1 MDWLYYS
8 DIGKKIKTVRIN
20 PRRIMLPG
28 NKAHLLLVDDDE
40 RILSLLSAYLSKNN
54 FLISSARNS
63 KEDRCLL
70 DYFEFDLLVIDIMM
84 PGESGLD
91 LLESIRKQTNV
102 PAIFLS
108 AKGESKDKISGLEIG
123 ADDYL
128 SKPFE
133 PKELLLRLERLLIRN
148 EKKDYNKSGRS
159 IEIGSKIFDLQRL
172 ELHHENDLIK
182 LTNLETSLLN
192 FFVLNP
198 EKTISREM
206 VINGLDLSQGKQ
218 DLNIRNVD
226 VQITRLRKKIEEDP
240 TNPRH
245 LKTIRGKGY
254 RFLP

>member
-1 MDWLYYS
+1 M
-8 DIGKKIKTVRIN
+8 
-20 PRRIMLPG
+20 PR
-28 NKAHLLLVDDDE
+28 NKAHLLLVDDDK
-40 RILSLLSAYLSKNN
+40 RILSLLSAYLSKNE

-63 KEDRCLL
+63 TEARCLL
-70 DYFEFDLLVIDIMM
+70 DYFEFDLLIIDIMM

-91 LLESIRKQTNV
+91 LLESIRKQTSV

-148 EKKDYNKSGRS
+148 EKEGPNKFGKS
-159 IEIGSKIFDLQRL
+159 IEIGNKIFDFQRL
-172 ELHHENDLIK
+172 ELYHGNHLVK
-182 LTNLETSLLN
+182 LTNLEASLLN
-192 FFVLNP
+192 FFALNP
-198 EKTISREM
+198 EKIISREM
-206 VINGLDLSQGKQ
+206 VINALDLSQGRQ
-218 DLNIRNVD
+218 DLNKRNVD
-226 VQITRLRKKIEEDP
+226 VQITRLRKKIEPDP

-245 LKTIRGKGY
+245 LKTIRGRGY

>member
-1 MDWLYYS
+1 MH
-8 DIGKKIKTVRIN
+8 R
-20 PRRIMLPG
+20 
-28 NKAHLLLVDDDE
+28 NKAHLLLVDDDK
-40 RILSLLSAYLSKNN
+40 RILSLLSAYLSKNE

-63 KEDRCLL
+63 TEARCLL

-91 LLESIRKQTNV
+91 LLESIRKQKSV

-148 EKKDYNKSGRS
+148 EKEISKKSGKS
-159 IEIGSKIFDLQRL
+159 IEIGNKIFDLQRL
-172 ELHHENDLIK
+172 ELYHENDLIK
-182 LTNLETSLLN
+182 LTNLEASLLN
-192 FFVLNP
+192 LFALNP
-198 EKTISREM
+198 EKIISREM
-206 VINGLDLSQGKQ
+206 VINGLDLGQGRQ
-218 DLNIRNVD
+218 DLNERNVD
-226 VQITRLRKKIEEDP
+226 VQITRLRKKIEPDP
-240 TNPRH
+240 TNPKH
-245 LKTIRGKGY
+245 LKTIRGRGY

>member
-1 MDWLYYS
+1 M
-8 DIGKKIKTVRIN
+8 
-20 PRRIMLPG
+20 PR
-28 NKAHLLLVDDDE
+28 NKAHLLLIDDDK
-40 RILSLLSAYLSKNN
+40 RILSLLSAYLSKNE

-63 KEDRCLL
+63 TEARCLL

-91 LLESIRKQTNV
+91 LLESIRKQTSV

-148 EKKDYNKSGRS
+148 QKEVSNKSGKS
-159 IEIGSKIFDLQRL
+159 IEIGDKIFDLTRL
-172 ELHHENDLIK
+172 ELYHENDLIK
-182 LTNLETSLLN
+182 LTNLEASLLN
-192 FFVLNP
+192 FFALNP
-198 EKTISREM
+198 EKIISREM
-206 VINGLDLSQGKQ
+206 VINGLDLSQGRQ
-218 DLNIRNVD
+218 DLNKRNVD
-226 VQITRLRKKIEEDP
+226 VQITRLRKKIEPDP

-245 LKTIRGKGY
+245 LKTIRGRGY